1 MLKNITLGQYIPGN
15 SIIHRAD
22 PRTKIIWTV
31 FLMITLFAASN
42 IYGYVMMIAVVGI
55 ILLVSDVPI
64 SYTLR
69 GLKPLFVI
77 LINT

>member
-1 MLKNITLGQYIPGN
+1 MLKILHWVNIPGN

-55 ILLVSDVPI
+55 ILLVSDVQ
-64 SYTLR
+64 Y
-69 GLKPLFVI
+69 
-77 LINT
+77 LIH